1 MFAFKIIAGI
11 FYPVAIFAVL
21 LFLPAGTLHW
31 WRAWVL
37 LGAVFVSATATMLTV
52 FPGNEGLLDE
62 RYKPPFQKGQPL
74 ADKIIT
80 PAFLAAFVGLI
91 VFIPLDVFRFHLLGG
106 PGIIVASAGLICFV
120 AGWWLIALSLN
131 QNTFA
136 APVVKYQEERN
147 QIVIDTGPY
156 AIVRHPMYTGG
167 ALLMVVMPL
176 WLESY
181 AGALLASV
189 PIAVLAVRIVFEE
202 RFLRRELKGYDAY
215 ACRVRYRLIP
225 LLW

>member
-1 MFAFKIIAGI
+1 MFSFKIIGGI
-11 FYPVAIFAVL
+11 FYSVAIFAIL

-37 LGAVFVSATATMLTV
+37 LGVVLLSATATMLTV

-62 RYKPPFQKGQPL
+62 RYKSPFQKGQPL

-80 PAFLAAFVGLI
+80 PLLVAAFAGLLA
-91 VFIPLDVFRFHLLGG
+91 FIPLDVFRFHLLGG
-106 PGIIVASAGLICFV
+106 PGIIVSSAGLILFA
-120 AGWWLIALSLN
+120 AGWWLMTLSLKR
-131 QNTFA
+131 NTFA
-136 APVVKYQEERN
+136 APVIKYQEERN

-167 ALLMVVMPL
+167 AMLMVGMPL
-176 WLESY
+176 WLQSY

-189 PIAVLAVRIVFEE
+189 PIAVLAVRIVFVE
-202 RFLRRELKGYDAY
+202 RLLRRELRGYEAY
-215 ACRVRYRLIP
+215 ASRVRYRLIP
-225 LLW
+225 LFW

>member
-1 MFAFKIIAGI
+1 MFSFKIIGGI

-21 LFLPAGTLHW
+21 LFFPAGTPHW

-37 LGAVFVSATATMLTV
+37 LGAVFASATATMLTV
-52 FPGNEGLLDE
+52 FPGNESLLDE

-91 VFIPLDVFRFHLLGG
+91 VFIPPDVFRFHLMGG

-156 AIVRHPMYTGG
+156 AIVRHPMYAGG
-167 ALLMVVMPL
+167 ALLMVGMPL

-181 AGALLASV
+181 AGALLAIV

-202 RFLRRELKGYDAY
+202 RFLRRELKGYDDY
-215 ACRVRYRLIP
+215 ASRIRYRLIP